1 MSKTDQPPFLSSK
14 SLAPTLRA
22 ALQPYSPEA
31 EVSELVNGVAE
42 PGGHLRMGDAL
53 CQMNRGHGLINE
65 DVSALEDLLDR
76 SPAEPIRFE

>member
-1 MSKTDQPPFLSSK
+1 MSKTDQPPFLSCN

-31 EVSELVNGVAE
+31 EVSELVNGVAQ

-53 CQMNRGHGLINE
+53 CKMNRGHGLLNE